1 MSLKTRLKI
10 RKVEM
15 TQVEFGVKV
24 KDDVNSPEH
33 YKLNHD
39 GIECIDAIH
48 ATMEPSAF
56 CEYVRG
62 TVLKYIWRCNYK
74 GDKLKDLRKAQWYL
88 TKLIREVE
96 KIENSNETTLT
107 LFDNIDE
114 TN

>member
-1 MSLKTRLKI
+1 MCLKI
-10 RKVEM
+10 KKRRITEKM

-48 ATMEPSAF
+48 ATMEPNAF

-62 TVLKYIWRCNYK
+62 TVLKYLWRCNYK
-74 GDKLKDLRKAQWYL
+74 GDKLKDLHKAQWYL
-88 TKLIREVE
+88 NKLIKEVE

-107 LFDNIDE
+107 LFDNINE
-114 TN
+114 TK